1 MGVLNKFAQ
10 RFLIIILIR
19 IFHRLIEFSSL
30 YEYETYVFNKQGFS
44 NFRKFI
50 SKVELAELKKIDSL
64 KGVENC
70 HWNYEFDGLI
80 TYTLI

>member
-30 YEYETYVFNKQGFS
+30 YEYETYFFNKQVFS

-50 SKVELAELKKIDSL
+50 SKVELSDSL
-64 KGVENC
+64 KK
-70 HWNYEFDGLI
+70 
-80 TYTLI
+80 